1 MGGLPKEKVARGVA
15 SLSSEELLRFLPQG
29 AIAPPEVTTERNK
42 LMASQNNVD
51 ANEDIERNGPDCE
64 DMGDDGPDCEDM
76 GDEDTETD
84 EEEGDDNEDGKIPNV
99 VILSD
104 SDDAL
109 DDDGEDTEID
119 EEEGDEEEGGEEE
132 GDEES
137 RNAIFLSKYK
147 DQLPTRPP
155 SECQAGELPRE
166 VVWDKA
172 SLMTTAA
179 TAFALF
185 REWVDGKLEL

>member
-15 SLSSEELLRFLPQG
+15 SLSSEEVLRFLPQG

-84 EEEGDDNEDGKIPNV
+84 EEEGN
-99 VILSD
+99 
-104 SDDAL
+104 
-109 DDDGEDTEID
+109 
-119 EEEGDEEEGGEEE
+119 EEEGDDCRSCGSHRRSARR
-132 GDEES
+132 S
-137 RNAIFLSKYK
+137 R
-147 DQLPTRPP
+147 
-155 SECQAGELPRE
+155 PR
-166 VVWDKA
+166 
-172 SLMTTAA
+172 SGSPTAA
-179 TAFALF
+179 C
-185 REWVDGKLEL
+185 R